1 MPTSELRQS
10 GRVKSKSPVVKENTA
25 SDAYFVDDESSGDDF
40 VDENRKG
47 IKVGN
52 RVAKRG
58 SGSNVSHSSDD
69 KEKRAMESNSAAK
82 EKGESSKASTS
93 KPKKE
98 KGKSHLL
105 EFKVDGIPSKLGFY
119 VANSF
124 NADTMEIKLKDMS
137 IVIMQQLIGEMLGI
151 KNEGVD
157 ITAEMLYVDG
167 TVCNEFNV
175 GQKRPPT
182 SFWTM
187 ELLKER
193 EYEEINA
200 RGIGKGELQGP
211 FVDEDDPMPEEE
223 DGFLWKLNT
232 YVDNIRKERD
242 GFERTFVA
250 ASNVL
255 RVTDTNTP
263 VLGSSKQ
270 LEPINAVPVSMCK
283 TVLKDEDVVHG
294 RGKRKYKKSE
304 AVRSPFMSRVTD
316 INATESKEEKRVKKF
331 LLNKIK
337 IDQSAI
343 LFETKTRTKASRK
356 QMESLVNGENIDNA
370 VVDAWSG
377 YLNSL
382 ESLRGEIRCQD
393 FSYQRLLCITNYLMD
408 VETVNERAE
417 RKNMINLVDL
427 VFIPVSNYGHKF
439 LICINLKFLKV
450 NMIDSKNNLTKEG
463 YHKSI
468 IVTNTNDMVVAT
480 VLQKSFCAYLA
491 RLNPNKTASVLR
503 VEVTREDFD
512 WKTDKRPNDSGVFW
526 MCHMERIWRY
536 AATLLLLKCN
546 MHSDSVYAQL
556 DGIQVAEVP
565 VKRMK
570 LPTRCK

>member
-1 MPTSELRQS
+1 MVLR
-10 GRVKSKSPVVKENTA
+10 
-25 SDAYFVDDESSGDDF
+25 
-40 VDENRKG
+40 DENGKG

-58 SGSNVSHSSDD
+58 SGSNVSHSSG
-69 KEKRAMESNSAAK
+69 AAK
-82 EKGESSKASTS
+82 EKGESLKASTS

-98 KGKSHLL
+98 KGKKGKSHLL
-105 EFKVDGIPSKLGFY
+105 EFKVDRIPSKLGFY

-124 NADTMEIKLKDMS
+124 NADTMEIKLKDMKTYLEKINWCEYVWRCLKKFKEGWKPDMS
-137 IVIMQQLIGEMLGI
+137 NSFFLGLITCL
-151 KNEGVD
+151 
-157 ITAEMLYVDG
+157 AMLYVDG

-211 FVDEDDPMPEEE
+211 FVEEDDPMPEDE

-242 GFERTFVA
+242 GFERTFVE

-255 RVTDTNTP
+255 CGNKFIADVYQQYRVSLHYKNVGNEATQKEVFTMVDKVVEEFESSKKGNDFEAPSFSFRVTQDFDMVLSLETPVTDTNTP

-270 LEPINAVPVSMCK
+270 LESINAVPVSMFK
-283 TVLKDEDVVHG
+283 TILKDKDVVHG
-294 RGKRKYKKSE
+294 RGKRKYTKSQ
-304 AVRSPFMSRVTD
+304 AGRSPFMSRVTD

-343 LFETKTRTKASRK
+343 LFETETGTKASRK
-356 QMESLVNGENIDNA
+356 QMKSLVNGENIDNA
-370 VVDAWSG
+370 VMDAWYG
-377 YLNSL
+377 YMNSL

-393 FSYQRLLCITNYLMD
+393 FSYQRLLCFTNYLMD

-427 VFIPVSNYGHKF
+427 
-439 LICINLKFLKV
+439 
-450 NMIDSKNNLTKEG
+450 
-463 YHKSI
+463 
-468 IVTNTNDMVVAT
+468 
-480 VLQKSFCAYLA
+480 QKSFCAYLA
-491 RLNPNKTASVLR
+491 RLNPNKTAFVLR

-526 MCHMERIWRY
+526 MRHME
-536 AATLLLLKCN
+536 
-546 MHSDSVYAQL
+546 H
-556 DGIQVAEVP
+556 GIQVAEVP

-570 LPTRCK
+570 LPTRGK